1 VGVATSNCAEE
12 FQPRYGEA
20 LCIRAWDAMTEVV
33 FEAVTIDAA
42 CREGSGTV
50 DELAPCTFVLLKE
63 EVERGTKSVTMLE
76 PVLDTECIDT
86 LRVPGI
92 SVFVGKVD
100 DRLPVDDTREDLIT
114 LLDLLVTPVPDTSG
128 KKTPMGMA
136 LSKVETAERDV
147 ALELP
152 LVDSEVGIKPLL
164 DATTKVGLLRVLDGE
179 IVRIPAPA
187 DGSTNLVYETI
198 EEEDRADVS
207 VAPT

>member
-1 VGVATSNCAEE
+1 
-12 FQPRYGEA
+12 
-20 LCIRAWDAMTEVV
+20 
-33 FEAVTIDAA
+33 
-42 CREGSGTV
+42 
-50 DELAPCTFVLLKE
+50 LKE